1 MFLLGLL
8 ILSAC
13 TNDEYLAQR
22 TEVEEGIPT
31 VVKLSVTIPM
41 SGKIETKAF
50 SDSGVADLY
59 VFSFKKDNDEFITAQ
74 KYTEL
79 SGSTI
84 SFSTLSGE
92 QRIFAI
98 GNVDYDMFPGLS
110 ERLESWLGNNH
121 PSKSDLTSLLAEVGG
136 DKAVQFANT
145 TSLVSGLWNN
155 EDDTKDYCTVKVDGT
170 LVEKGKIYLKRVA
183 AKVTFKIEVADGREF
198 KLKIS
203 DMDQPL
209 GYAIGN
215 SLEVME
221 AIELLKGNGPKDLL
235 ELTLTIGSNMLL
247 CAKKAETEEQARK
260 RLEENIANGKEGCNS
275 ADDREKLSKG
285 SLRNSPPEGRVFT
298 YVDKPATYVLLKGS
312 YYAKDTDGKET
323 SAEVVYCIHLGLG
336 AGSSDKVD
344 HKDFSTK
351 RNMNY
356 TYNIQIEGVESIK
369 TEVTATDNNV
379 WRQEGDV
386 TVSGEGKSIQLD
398 AHFEARKIT
407 FHKSD
412 FKTTDL
418 RVYVKDPLTNFQ
430 LTEFSELKEES
441 KNWVSFKS
449 LKDVPVEETYKYP
462 DEKHVSE
469 LLSVEELLT
478 ELNKWAKGENSLLAP
493 TNEGAIEFVCFVN
506 EYYYQSIMWPE
517 FVNTLDRE
525 FFIMD
530 KTQKQ
535 TSGGN
540 STLTS
545 DASFVIKQHSIQT
558 IYDLNKGEDYNA
570 WGIETINE
578 TGLLNTTT
586 NPSKIKDI
594 AYGRLNLPDFSG
606 KGWSTFLDYSKES
619 NSNQMKD
626 DYKNAY
632 YACLQRNRD
641 ENGDGVIDS
650 KEKKWYLASS
660 GQYISLWLGR
670 SSLSAESSLF
680 NIDDWVKEGFAK
692 NIPAKYHYIP
702 SNNDGKVVFWAEEGI
717 TIGNDDSHTTGKI
730 RNYRCIRD
738 LNMKGMDENNLDR
751 KKAPETLFKISSVD
765 PKALTVTF
773 DYLNANSLK
782 PAPSMNELDPHNE
795 RDNDINR
802 VYKSFCIVRGSV
814 SSNQVGGT
822 WKAKTNLTNPCN
834 RIMNEHGWRMP
845 NQAELSVIYLV
856 GTDASAYGSYKKN
869 EFNGLKGQ
877 TVFAR
882 TSYSG
887 IAKNGKSGQH
897 AYRLLANEHI
907 SLVEK
912 TGYTGFIRCVKD
924 NYK

>member
-1 MFLLGLL
+1 MMKQYIMFLLGLL

-198 KLKIS
+198 KLKS
-203 DMDQPL
+203 YQVC
-209 GYAIGN
+209 
-215 SLEVME
+215 EV
-221 AIELLKGNGPKDLL
+221 PKKVNVWEGSTSEEIVSYSTQ
-235 ELTLTIGSNMLL
+235 ELTISRDEGFFTFYMP
-247 CAKKAETEEQARK
+247 
-260 RLEENIANGKEGCNS
+260 ENIANGKEGCNS

-398 AHFEARKIT
+398 A
-407 FHKSD
+407 D

>member
-1 MFLLGLL
+1 M
-8 ILSAC
+8 
-13 TNDEYLAQR
+13 
-22 TEVEEGIPT
+22 
-31 VVKLSVTIPM
+31 KLSVTIPM

-198 KLKIS
+198 KLKS
-203 DMDQPL
+203 YQVC
-209 GYAIGN
+209 
-215 SLEVME
+215 EV
-221 AIELLKGNGPKDLL
+221 PKKVNVWEGSTSEEIVSYSTQ
-235 ELTLTIGSNMLL
+235 ELTISRDEGFFTFYMP
-247 CAKKAETEEQARK
+247 
-260 RLEENIANGKEGCNS
+260 ENIANGKEGCNS

-594 AYGRLNLPDFSG
+594 AYGRLNLPDFRG

>member
-198 KLKIS
+198 KLKS
-203 DMDQPL
+203 YQVC
-209 GYAIGN
+209 
-215 SLEVME
+215 EV
-221 AIELLKGNGPKDLL
+221 PKKVNVWEGSTSEEIVSYSTQ
-235 ELTLTIGSNMLL
+235 ELTISRDEGFFTFYMP
-247 CAKKAETEEQARK
+247 
-260 RLEENIANGKEGCNS
+260 ENIANGKEGCNS

-912 TGYTGFIRCVKD
+912 TGYTGFISCLKD

>member
-1 MFLLGLL
+1 MMKQYIMFLLGLL

-170 LVEKGKIYLKRVA
+170 LVEEGKIYLKRVA

-198 KLKIS
+198 KLKS
-203 DMDQPL
+203 YQVC
-209 GYAIGN
+209 
-215 SLEVME
+215 EV
-221 AIELLKGNGPKDLL
+221 PKKVNVWEGSTSEEIVSYSTQ
-235 ELTLTIGSNMLL
+235 ELTISRDEGFFTFYMP
-247 CAKKAETEEQARK
+247 
-260 RLEENIANGKEGCNS
+260 ENIANGKEGCNS

>member
-198 KLKIS
+198 KLKS
-203 DMDQPL
+203 YQVC
-209 GYAIGN
+209 
-215 SLEVME
+215 EV
-221 AIELLKGNGPKDLL
+221 PKKVNVWEGSTSEEIVSYSTQ
-235 ELTLTIGSNMLL
+235 ELTISRDEGFFTFYMP
-247 CAKKAETEEQARK
+247 
-260 RLEENIANGKEGCNS
+260 ENIANGKEGCNS

-702 SNNDGKVVFWAEEGI
+702 SNNDGKVVLWAEEGI

>member
-1 MFLLGLL
+1 MMKQYIMFLLGLL

-198 KLKIS
+198 KLKS
-203 DMDQPL
+203 YQVC
-209 GYAIGN
+209 
-215 SLEVME
+215 EV
-221 AIELLKGNGPKDLL
+221 PKKVNVWEGSTSEEIVSYSTQ
-235 ELTLTIGSNMLL
+235 ELTISRDEGFFTFYMP
-247 CAKKAETEEQARK
+247 
-260 RLEENIANGKEGCNS
+260 ENIANGKEGCNS

-912 TGYTGFIRCVKD
+912 TGYTGFIRCVKIIT
-924 NYK
+924 NRIKIQKK

>member
-1 MFLLGLL
+1 MMKQYIMFLLGLL

-198 KLKIS
+198 KLKS
-203 DMDQPL
+203 YQVC
-209 GYAIGN
+209 
-215 SLEVME
+215 EV
-221 AIELLKGNGPKDLL
+221 PKKVNVWEGSTSEEIVSYSTQ
-235 ELTLTIGSNMLL
+235 ELTISSDEGFFTFYMP
-247 CAKKAETEEQARK
+247 
-260 RLEENIANGKEGCNS
+260 ENIANGKEGCNS

>member
-1 MFLLGLL
+1 MMKQYIMFLLGLL

-198 KLKIS
+198 KLKS
-203 DMDQPL
+203 YQVC
-209 GYAIGN
+209 
-215 SLEVME
+215 EV
-221 AIELLKGNGPKDLL
+221 PKKVNVWEGSTSEEIVSYSTQ
-235 ELTLTIGSNMLL
+235 ELTISKDEGFFTFYMP
-247 CAKKAETEEQARK
+247 
-260 RLEENIANGKEGCNS
+260 ENIANGKEGCNS

-632 YACLQRNRD
+632 YACLQRNRE

>member
-1 MFLLGLL
+1 MMKQYIMFLLGLL

-121 PSKSDLTSLLAEVGG
+121 PSKSDLTSLLTEVGG

-198 KLKIS
+198 KLKS
-203 DMDQPL
+203 YQVC
-209 GYAIGN
+209 
-215 SLEVME
+215 EV
-221 AIELLKGNGPKDLL
+221 PKKVNVWEGSTSEEIVSYSTQ
-235 ELTLTIGSNMLL
+235 ELTISRDEGFFTFYMP
-247 CAKKAETEEQARK
+247 
-260 RLEENIANGKEGCNS
+260 ENIANGKEGCNS

-802 VYKSFCIVRGSV
+802 VYKSFCIFRGSV

>member
-1 MFLLGLL
+1 MMKQYIMFLLGLL

-198 KLKIS
+198 KLKS
-203 DMDQPL
+203 YQVC
-209 GYAIGN
+209 
-215 SLEVME
+215 EV
-221 AIELLKGNGPKDLL
+221 PKKVNVWEGSTSEEIVSYSTQ
-235 ELTLTIGSNMLL
+235 ELTISRDEGFFTFYMP
-247 CAKKAETEEQARK
+247 
-260 RLEENIANGKEGCNS
+260 ENIANGKEGCNS

-680 NIDDWVKEGFAK
+680 SIDDWVKEGFAK

-907 SLVEK
+907 SLVKK

>member
-1 MFLLGLL
+1 MAKKIKMMKQYIMFLLGLL

-198 KLKIS
+198 KLKS
-203 DMDQPL
+203 YQVC
-209 GYAIGN
+209 
-215 SLEVME
+215 EV
-221 AIELLKGNGPKDLL
+221 PKKVNVWEGSTSEEIVSYSTQ
-235 ELTLTIGSNMLL
+235 ELTISKDEGFFTFYMP
-247 CAKKAETEEQARK
+247 
-260 RLEENIANGKEGCNS
+260 ENIANGKEGCNS

>member
-1 MFLLGLL
+1 MMKQYIMFLLGLL

-198 KLKIS
+198 KLKS
-203 DMDQPL
+203 YQVC
-209 GYAIGN
+209 
-215 SLEVME
+215 EV
-221 AIELLKGNGPKDLL
+221 PKKVNVWEGSTSEEIVSYSTQ
-235 ELTLTIGSNMLL
+235 ELTISRDEGFFTFYMP
-247 CAKKAETEEQARK
+247 
-260 RLEENIANGKEGCNS
+260 ENIANGKEGCNS

-578 TGLLNTTT
+578 TGLLNITT

>member
-1 MFLLGLL
+1 MMKQYIMFLLGLL

-31 VVKLSVTIPM
+31 VVILSVTIPM

-136 DKAVQFANT
+136 DKEVQFANT

-198 KLKIS
+198 KLKS
-203 DMDQPL
+203 YQVC
-209 GYAIGN
+209 
-215 SLEVME
+215 EV
-221 AIELLKGNGPKDLL
+221 PKKVNVWEGSTSEEIVSYSTQ
-235 ELTLTIGSNMLL
+235 ELTISRDEGFFTFYMP
-247 CAKKAETEEQARK
+247 
-260 RLEENIANGKEGCNS
+260 ENIANGKEGCNS

-506 EYYYQSIMWPE
+506 EYYYQSRMWPE

>member
-1 MFLLGLL
+1 MKQYIMFLLGLL

-98 GNVDYDMFPGLS
+98 GNVDYDMFAGLS

-198 KLKIS
+198 KLKS
-203 DMDQPL
+203 YQVC
-209 GYAIGN
+209 
-215 SLEVME
+215 EV
-221 AIELLKGNGPKDLL
+221 PKKVNVWEGSTSEEIVSYSTQ
-235 ELTLTIGSNMLL
+235 ELTISRDEGFFTFYMP
-247 CAKKAETEEQARK
+247 
-260 RLEENIANGKEGCNS
+260 ENIANGKEGCNS

>member
-1 MFLLGLL
+1 MMKQYIMFLLGLL

-198 KLKIS
+198 KLKS
-203 DMDQPL
+203 YQVC
-209 GYAIGN
+209 
-215 SLEVME
+215 EV
-221 AIELLKGNGPKDLL
+221 PKKVNVWEGSTSEEIVSYSTQ
-235 ELTLTIGSNMLL
+235 ELTISRDEGFFTFYMP
-247 CAKKAETEEQARK
+247 
-260 RLEENIANGKEGCNS
+260 ENIANGKEGCNS

-814 SSNQVGGT
+814 SSNQVDGT

>member
-1 MFLLGLL
+1 MMKQYIMFLLGLL

-198 KLKIS
+198 KLKS
-203 DMDQPL
+203 YQVC
-209 GYAIGN
+209 
-215 SLEVME
+215 EV
-221 AIELLKGNGPKDLL
+221 PKKVNVWEGSTSEKIVSYSTQ
-235 ELTLTIGSNMLL
+235 ELTISKDEGFFTFYMP
-247 CAKKAETEEQARK
+247 
-260 RLEENIANGKEGCNS
+260 ENIANGKEGCNS

>member
-170 LVEKGKIYLKRVA
+170 LVEKCKIYLKRVA

-198 KLKIS
+198 KLKS
-203 DMDQPL
+203 YQVC
-209 GYAIGN
+209 
-215 SLEVME
+215 EV
-221 AIELLKGNGPKDLL
+221 PKKVNVWEGSTSEEIVSYSTQ
-235 ELTLTIGSNMLL
+235 ELTISRDEGFFTFYMP
-247 CAKKAETEEQARK
+247 
-260 RLEENIANGKEGCNS
+260 ENIANGKEGCNS

>member
-1 MFLLGLL
+1 MMKQYIMFLLGLL

-170 LVEKGKIYLKRVA
+170 LGEKGKIYLKRVA

-198 KLKIS
+198 KLKS
-203 DMDQPL
+203 YQVC
-209 GYAIGN
+209 
-215 SLEVME
+215 EV
-221 AIELLKGNGPKDLL
+221 PKKVNVWEGSTSEEIVSYSTQ
-235 ELTLTIGSNMLL
+235 ELTISRDEGFFTFYMP
-247 CAKKAETEEQARK
+247 
-260 RLEENIANGKEGCNS
+260 ENIANGKEGCNS

>member
-198 KLKIS
+198 KLKS
-203 DMDQPL
+203 YQVC
-209 GYAIGN
+209 
-215 SLEVME
+215 EV
-221 AIELLKGNGPKDLL
+221 PKKVNVWEGSTSEEIVSYSTQ
-235 ELTLTIGSNMLL
+235 ELTISRDEGFFTFYMP
-247 CAKKAETEEQARK
+247 
-260 RLEENIANGKEGCNS
+260 ENIANGKEGCNS

-738 LNMKGMDENNLDR
+738 LNMKGLDENNLDR

-882 TSYSG
+882 PSYSG

>member
-1 MFLLGLL
+1 MMKQYIMFLLGLL

-170 LVEKGKIYLKRVA
+170 LVEKGKI
-183 AKVTFKIEVADGREF
+183 EVADGREF
-198 KLKIS
+198 KLKS
-203 DMDQPL
+203 YQVC
-209 GYAIGN
+209 
-215 SLEVME
+215 EV
-221 AIELLKGNGPKDLL
+221 PKKVNVWEGSTSEEIVSYSTQ
-235 ELTLTIGSNMLL
+235 ELTISRDEGFFTFYMP
-247 CAKKAETEEQARK
+247 
-260 RLEENIANGKEGCNS
+260 ENIANGKEGCNS

>member
-1 MFLLGLL
+1 MMKQYIMFLLGLL

-110 ERLESWLGNNH
+110 ERLESWVGNNH

-198 KLKIS
+198 KLKS
-203 DMDQPL
+203 YQVC
-209 GYAIGN
+209 
-215 SLEVME
+215 EV
-221 AIELLKGNGPKDLL
+221 PKKVNVWEGSTSEEIVSYSTQ
-235 ELTLTIGSNMLL
+235 ELTISRDEGFFTFYMP
-247 CAKKAETEEQARK
+247 
-260 RLEENIANGKEGCNS
+260 ENIANGKEGCNS

>member
-1 MFLLGLL
+1 MMKQYIMFLLGLL

-198 KLKIS
+198 KLKS
-203 DMDQPL
+203 YQVC
-209 GYAIGN
+209 
-215 SLEVME
+215 EV
-221 AIELLKGNGPKDLL
+221 PKKVNVWEGSTSEEIVSYSTQ
-235 ELTLTIGSNMLL
+235 ELTISRDEGFFTFYMP
-247 CAKKAETEEQARK
+247 Q
-260 RLEENIANGKEGCNS
+260 NIANGKEGCNS

>member
-1 MFLLGLL
+1 MMKQYIMFLLGLL

-50 SDSGVADLY
+50 SDGGVADLY

-198 KLKIS
+198 KLKS
-203 DMDQPL
+203 YQVC
-209 GYAIGN
+209 
-215 SLEVME
+215 EV
-221 AIELLKGNGPKDLL
+221 PKKVNVWEGSTSEEIVSYSTQ
-235 ELTLTIGSNMLL
+235 ELTISRDEGFFTFYMP
-247 CAKKAETEEQARK
+247 
-260 RLEENIANGKEGCNS
+260 ENIANGKEGCNS

>member
-1 MFLLGLL
+1 MMKQYIMFLLGLL

-198 KLKIS
+198 KLKS
-203 DMDQPL
+203 YQVC
-209 GYAIGN
+209 
-215 SLEVME
+215 EVHKKVNVWE
-221 AIELLKGNGPKDLL
+221 GSTSEEIVSYSTQ
-235 ELTLTIGSNMLL
+235 ELTISRDEGFFTFYMP
-247 CAKKAETEEQARK
+247 
-260 RLEENIANGKEGCNS
+260 ENIANGKEGCNS

>member
-1 MFLLGLL
+1 MMKQYIMFLLGLL

-110 ERLESWLGNNH
+110 ERLESWMGNNH

-198 KLKIS
+198 KLKS
-203 DMDQPL
+203 YQVC
-209 GYAIGN
+209 
-215 SLEVME
+215 EV
-221 AIELLKGNGPKDLL
+221 PKKVNVWEGSTSEEIVSYSTQ
-235 ELTLTIGSNMLL
+235 ELTISKDEGFFTFYMP
-247 CAKKAETEEQARK
+247 
-260 RLEENIANGKEGCNS
+260 ENIANGKEGCNS

>member
-1 MFLLGLL
+1 MMKQYIMFLLGLL

-198 KLKIS
+198 KLKS
-203 DMDQPL
+203 YQVC
-209 GYAIGN
+209 
-215 SLEVME
+215 EV
-221 AIELLKGNGPKDLL
+221 PKKVNVWEGSTSEEIVSYSTQ
-235 ELTLTIGSNMLL
+235 ELTISRDEGFFTFYMP
-247 CAKKAETEEQARK
+247 
-260 RLEENIANGKEGCNS
+260 ENIANGKEGCNS

-907 SLVEK
+907 YLVEK
-912 TGYTGFIRCVKD
+912 PGYTGFIRCVKD

>member
-1 MFLLGLL
+1 MMKQYIMFLLGLL

-198 KLKIS
+198 KLKS
-203 DMDQPL
+203 YQVC
-209 GYAIGN
+209 
-215 SLEVME
+215 EV
-221 AIELLKGNGPKDLL
+221 PKKVNVWEGSTSEEIVSYSTQ
-235 ELTLTIGSNMLL
+235 ELTISRDEGFFTFYMP
-247 CAKKAETEEQARK
+247 
-260 RLEENIANGKEGCNS
+260 ENIANGKEGCNS

-869 EFNGLKGQ
+869 ESNGLKGQ

>member
-1 MFLLGLL
+1 MKQYIMFLLGLL

-198 KLKIS
+198 KLKS
-203 DMDQPL
+203 YQVC
-209 GYAIGN
+209 
-215 SLEVME
+215 EV
-221 AIELLKGNGPKDLL
+221 PKKVNVWEGSTSEEIVSYSTQ
-235 ELTLTIGSNMLL
+235 ELTISRDEGFFTFYMP
-247 CAKKAETEEQARK
+247 
-260 RLEENIANGKEGCNS
+260 ENIANGKEGCNS

-765 PKALTVTF
+765 RKALTVTF

>member
-198 KLKIS
+198 KLKS
-203 DMDQPL
+203 YQVC
-209 GYAIGN
+209 
-215 SLEVME
+215 EV
-221 AIELLKGNGPKDLL
+221 PKKVNVWEGSTSEEIVSYSTQ
-235 ELTLTIGSNMLL
+235 ELTISKDEGFFTFYMP
-247 CAKKAETEEQARK
+247 
-260 RLEENIANGKEGCNS
+260 ENIANGKEGCNS

-795 RDNDINR
+795 RNNDINR

>member
-1 MFLLGLL
+1 MCNSFF
-8 ILSAC
+8 
-13 TNDEYLAQR
+13 EFY
-22 TEVEEGIPT
+22 
-31 VVKLSVTIPM
+31 
-41 SGKIETKAF
+41 F
-50 SDSGVADLY
+50 GVADLY

-198 KLKIS
+198 KLKS
-203 DMDQPL
+203 YQVC
-209 GYAIGN
+209 
-215 SLEVME
+215 EV
-221 AIELLKGNGPKDLL
+221 PKKVNVWEGSTSEEIVSYSTQ
-235 ELTLTIGSNMLL
+235 ELTISRDEGFFTFYMP
-247 CAKKAETEEQARK
+247 
-260 RLEENIANGKEGCNS
+260 ENIANGKEGCNS

>member
-1 MFLLGLL
+1 MKQYIMFLLGLL

-198 KLKIS
+198 KLKS
-203 DMDQPL
+203 YQVC
-209 GYAIGN
+209 
-215 SLEVME
+215 EV
-221 AIELLKGNGPKDLL
+221 PKKVNVWEGSTSEEIVSYSTQ
-235 ELTLTIGSNMLL
+235 ELTISRDEGFFTFYMP
-247 CAKKAETEEQARK
+247 
-260 RLEENIANGKEGCNS
+260 ENIANGKEGCNS

-877 TVFAR
+877 IVFAR

>member
-1 MFLLGLL
+1 MMKQYIMFLLGLL

-198 KLKIS
+198 KLKS
-203 DMDQPL
+203 YQVC
-209 GYAIGN
+209 
-215 SLEVME
+215 EV
-221 AIELLKGNGPKDLL
+221 PKKVNVWEGSTSEEIVSYSTQ
-235 ELTLTIGSNMLL
+235 ELTISKDEGFFTFYMP
-247 CAKKAETEEQARK
+247 
-260 RLEENIANGKEGCNS
+260 ENIANGKEGCNS

-887 IAKNGKSGQH
+887 IAKNGKFGQH

>member
-1 MFLLGLL
+1 MMKQYIMFLLGLL

-50 SDSGVADLY
+50 SDSGVDDLY

-198 KLKIS
+198 KLKS
-203 DMDQPL
+203 YQVC
-209 GYAIGN
+209 
-215 SLEVME
+215 EV
-221 AIELLKGNGPKDLL
+221 PKKVNVWEGSTSEEIVSYSTQ
-235 ELTLTIGSNMLL
+235 ELTISRDEGFFTFYMP
-247 CAKKAETEEQARK
+247 
-260 RLEENIANGKEGCNS
+260 ENIANGKEGCNS

>member
-1 MFLLGLL
+1 MKQYIMFLLGLL

-198 KLKIS
+198 KLKS
-203 DMDQPL
+203 YQVC
-209 GYAIGN
+209 
-215 SLEVME
+215 EV
-221 AIELLKGNGPKDLL
+221 PKKVNVWEGSTSEEIVSYSTQ
-235 ELTLTIGSNMLL
+235 ELTISKDEGFFTFYMP
-247 CAKKAETEEQARK
+247 
-260 RLEENIANGKEGCNS
+260 ENIANGKEGCNS

-594 AYGRLNLPDFSG
+594 AYARLNLPDFSG

>member
-198 KLKIS
+198 KLKS
-203 DMDQPL
+203 YQVC
-209 GYAIGN
+209 
-215 SLEVME
+215 EV
-221 AIELLKGNGPKDLL
+221 PKKVNVWEGSTSEEIVSYSTQ
-235 ELTLTIGSNMLL
+235 ELTISKDEGFFTFYMP
-247 CAKKAETEEQARK
+247 
-260 RLEENIANGKEGCNS
+260 ENIANGKEGCNS

-535 TSGGN
+535 ASGGN

>member
-1 MFLLGLL
+1 MMKQYIMFLLGLL

-198 KLKIS
+198 KLKS
-203 DMDQPL
+203 YQVC
-209 GYAIGN
+209 
-215 SLEVME
+215 EV
-221 AIELLKGNGPKDLL
+221 PKKVNVWEGSTSEEIVSYSTQ
-235 ELTLTIGSNMLL
+235 ELTISKDEGFFTFYMP
-247 CAKKAETEEQARK
+247 
-260 RLEENIANGKEGCNS
+260 ENIANGKEGCNS

-619 NSNQMKD
+619 NPNQMKD

>member
-31 VVKLSVTIPM
+31 VVKLSVTIHM
-41 SGKIETKAF
+41 SVKIETKAF

-198 KLKIS
+198 KLKS
-203 DMDQPL
+203 YQVC
-209 GYAIGN
+209 
-215 SLEVME
+215 EV
-221 AIELLKGNGPKDLL
+221 PKKVNVWEGSTSEEIVSYSTQ
-235 ELTLTIGSNMLL
+235 ELTISRDEGFFTFYMP
-247 CAKKAETEEQARK
+247 
-260 RLEENIANGKEGCNS
+260 ENIANGKEGCNS

>member
-1 MFLLGLL
+1 MMKQYIMFLLGLL
-8 ILSAC
+8 IISAC

-198 KLKIS
+198 KLKS
-203 DMDQPL
+203 YQVC
-209 GYAIGN
+209 
-215 SLEVME
+215 EV
-221 AIELLKGNGPKDLL
+221 PKKVNVWEGSTSEEIVSYSTQ
-235 ELTLTIGSNMLL
+235 ELTISKDEGFFTFYMP
-247 CAKKAETEEQARK
+247 
-260 RLEENIANGKEGCNS
+260 ENIANGKEGCNS

>member
-1 MFLLGLL
+1 MKQYIMFLLGLL

-22 TEVEEGIPT
+22 IEVEEGIPT

-198 KLKIS
+198 KLKS
-203 DMDQPL
+203 YQVC
-209 GYAIGN
+209 
-215 SLEVME
+215 EV
-221 AIELLKGNGPKDLL
+221 PKKVNVWEGSTSEEIVSYSTQ
-235 ELTLTIGSNMLL
+235 ELTISRDEGFFTFYMP
-247 CAKKAETEEQARK
+247 
-260 RLEENIANGKEGCNS
+260 ENIANGKEGCNS